1 LERNRSLRVVGF
13 DDAPFD
19 QVLGQRVG
27 LAGIICS
34 DTRFEGMVWGTVE
47 RDGRDATAEI
57 CRLLEH
63 GKFLPQ
69 LHALLLDGV
78 TVGGLNVVGLGEL
91 SRRLALPCVAVL
103 RRAPDLQAFA
113 AALGQFPDAEQRLRL
128 LAEAGPIHQHR
139 DFYYQ
144 VCGASPEQVAVL
156 LDRITDRGQ
165 VPEPLRL
172 AHLVGSAIVTG
183 QSGRRA

>member
-1 LERNRSLRVVGF
+1 VVGF

-19 QVLGQRVG
+19 QACTQRVG
-27 LAGIICS
+27 LAGIVCS

-47 RDGRDATAEI
+47 RDGRDATEVI
-57 CRLLEH
+57 CGLLES

-91 SRRLALPCVAVL
+91 ARRLTLPCVAVL
-103 RRAPDLQAFA
+103 RRPPDLRAFA
-113 AALGQFPDAEQRLRL
+113 AALDQLPDADQRLQS
-128 LAEAGPIHQHR
+128 LAEAGPVHR
-139 DFYYQ
+139 HREFYFQ
-144 VCGASPEQVAVL
+144 VRGAKPEQVGAL

-172 AHLVGSAIVTG
+172 AHLVGSAVITG
-183 QSGRRA
+183 ESGRRA